1 MVSRVQAFVDF
12 THGSSASTEYRCS
25 VTGYVLVYGL
35 FPYGYMIFGYVSAVA
50 VTWLLLRPSLSGGGC
65 LPLRSSAV
73 LAVPVMATAA
83 FRTGPFPDGEVPDI
97 YILITAAAAGLAAR
111 EPSGDLQEPTPG
123 TFQFILHFL
132 KEPIPSNGSDCF

>member
-1 MVSRVQAFVDF
+1 MERIVPWTGSPIPFPSSCFICRSLPFGEVLSGSRKGAFSVPSMVSRVQAFVDF

-73 LAVPVMATAA
+73 RCRPGHGNC
-83 FRTGPFPDGEVPDI
+83 RIPDRSI
-97 YILITAAAAGLAAR
+97 
-111 EPSGDLQEPTPG
+111 PG
-123 TFQFILHFL
+123 R
-132 KEPIPSNGSDCF
+132 